1 MHEGSALGRDLGAP
15 RCEVWQARPSS
26 RFADALTAAERA
38 RHDRLRRDADR
49 DRFATGRALARNAL
63 AAELGLDPD
72 AVRLRAQC
80 PTCGGPHGKP
90 SLPGAPADLDFSI
103 AHAGDRVLVAVAR
116 GAPVGID
123 VEQVGETGDLAAEQ
137 AGVLTRAE
145 RDVLGATPADLRAAA
160 FFAYWT
166 RKEAVLKALGTG
178 LLTPMAELQVS
189 APQQA
194 PRVEAWPGAT
204 DGHAWMQDIDAGPG
218 YAAAVALLTERTVL
232 LSSHPAPPS
241 SLR

>member
-1 MHEGSALGRDLGAP
+1 MHDGSALGQEPGAP

-26 RFADALTAAERA
+26 RFADALSATERA

-49 DRFATGRALARNAL
+49 DRFATGRALARHAL
-63 AAELGLDPD
+63 AAELGLDPE
-72 AVRLRAQC
+72 AVELHARC

-90 SLPGAPADLDFSI
+90 TLPEAPADLDFSI
-103 AHAGDRVLVAVAR
+103 AHAGDRVVVAVAR
-116 GAPVGID
+116 GAAVGID
-123 VEQVGETGDLAAEQ
+123 VEQVAETGDLASER

-145 RDVLGATPADLRAAA
+145 RDVLDATRADLRAAA

-189 APQQA
+189 APRQA
-194 PRVEAWPGAT
+194 PRVEAWPGAA
-204 DGHAWMQDIDAGPG
+204 DGHAWMADIDAGHG
-218 YAAAVALLTERTVL
+218 YAGAVALLTERPVL
-232 LSSHPAPPS
+232 LRSHAAAPPS
-241 SLR
+241 LR